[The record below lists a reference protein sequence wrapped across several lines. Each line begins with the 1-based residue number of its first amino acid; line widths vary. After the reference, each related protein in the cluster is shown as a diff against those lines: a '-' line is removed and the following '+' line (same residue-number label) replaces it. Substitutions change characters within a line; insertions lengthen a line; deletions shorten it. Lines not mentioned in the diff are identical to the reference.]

1 MPKPV
6 EWDRLKAVMDRF
18 RGEAGDILVVDDDPD
33 ARARL
38 RTVLQRDGWTVSEA
52 GDGQE
57 ALDIVAHAPPQLILL
72 DLTMP
77 VMDGFAFLHELR
89 LRPGC
94 GDISVVVLTAR
105 DLDADE
111 RRQLDGADRVLS
123 KGQTN
128 LRQLAGELRSLAP
141 PHDEAAP
148 DPAGAAPLQAAPL

>member
-1 MPKPV
+1 M
-6 EWDRLKAVMDRF
+6 
-18 RGEAGDILVVDDDPD
+18 
-33 ARARL
+33 
-38 RTVLQRDGWTVSEA
+38 LQRDGWTVSEA
-52 GDGQE
+52 GNGQE

-94 GDISVVVLTAR
+94 ADIPVVVLTAR

-111 RRQLDGADRVLS
+111 RKRLDGADRVLS

-128 LRQLAGELRSLAP
+128 LRQLAGELRSLTP
-141 PHDEAAP
+141 PHADPTSP
-148 DPAGAAPLQAAPL
+148 DPAGATPA